1 MNIDDIGVGAGGGFI
16 SGIIA
21 TIITA
26 LGFKSRQDRQE
37 KEMDSLKETV
47 IFKDTFEQF
56 EKRFMVAMEK
66 IDRMDNKID
75 MLLNRRRDDR
85 K

>member
-1 MNIDDIGVGAGGGFI
+1 MNIDDVGYGAGGGFV

-26 LGFKSRQDRQE
+26 LGFKSRQDRQD
-37 KEMDSLKETV
+37 KEMDTLKKTV

-56 EKRFMVAMEK
+56 EKRFIVAMEK

-75 MLLNRRRDDR
+75 TLLTRRRDDR